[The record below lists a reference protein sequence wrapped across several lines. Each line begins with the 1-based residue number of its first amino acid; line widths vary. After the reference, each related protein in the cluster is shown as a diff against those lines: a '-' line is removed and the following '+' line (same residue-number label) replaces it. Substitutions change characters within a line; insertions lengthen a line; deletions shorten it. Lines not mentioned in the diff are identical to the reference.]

1 MSKFRKKSGSGD
13 APGINTASLPDI
25 VFMLLF
31 FFMVATRMREVT
43 LQVKVTKPGATQS
56 VKIASEDRNKVI
68 SVYVGKPTKANLYGS
83 AARMQLN
90 DVIADLKDVGPF
102 VLEEM
107 NRLPEADRKKAFV
120 SIKADEEIS
129 TGIVTDIKEALRDV
143 DALKI
148 QYGTR
153 KTASLY

>member
-1 MSKFRKKSGSGD
+1 MSKFKKRGGGSG

-43 LQVKVTKPGATQS
+43 LQVKVTKPGSSQA
-56 VKIASEDRNKVI
+56 VKIAAEDRNKII
-68 SVYVGKPTKANLYGS
+68 SVYVGKPTKSQLYGS
-83 AARMQLN
+83 APRMQLN
-90 DVIADLKDVGPF
+90 DVIADVKDVGPF

-129 TGIVTDIKEALRDV
+129 TGIITDIKEALRDV

-153 KTASLY
+153 KTAVLY

>member
-1 MSKFRKKSGSGD
+1 MSKFRKKGGSGE

-56 VKIASEDRNKVI
+56 VKIASEDRNKII
-68 SVYVGKPTKANLYGS
+68 SVYVGQPTKAQLYGT
-83 AARMQLN
+83 APRMQLN
-90 DVIADLKDVGPF
+90 DVIADVKDVGPF
-102 VLEEM
+102 VLEEI
-107 NRLPEADRKKAFV
+107 NRLPEAERKKAFV
-120 SIKADEEIS
+120 SIKADEEVS
-129 TGIVTDIKEALRDV
+129 TGIITDIKEALRDV

-153 KTASLY
+153 KTAVLY

>member
-1 MSKFRKKSGSGD
+1 MSKFKKRGGGSSS
-13 APGINTASLPDI
+13 PGINTASLPDI

-43 LQVKVTKPGATQS
+43 LQVKVTKPGSSQA
-56 VKIASEDRNKVI
+56 VKIAAEDRNKII
-68 SVYVGKPTKANLYGS
+68 SVYVGKPTKAQLYGS
-83 AARMQLN
+83 APRMQLN
-90 DVIADLKDVGPF
+90 DVIADVKDVGPF

-107 NRLPEADRKKAFV
+107 NRLPEVDRKKAFV

-129 TGIVTDIKEALRDV
+129 TGIITDIKEALRDV

>member
-1 MSKFRKKSGSGD
+1 MSKFKKRGGGSSSP
-13 APGINTASLPDI
+13 AINTASLPDI

-43 LQVKVTKPGATQS
+43 LQVKVTKPGSSQS
-56 VKIASEDRNKVI
+56 VKIAAEDRNKII
-68 SVYVGKPTKANLYGS
+68 SVYVGKPTKAQLYGS
-83 AARMQLN
+83 APRMQLN
-90 DVIADLKDVGPF
+90 DVIADVKDVGPF

-129 TGIVTDIKEALRDV
+129 TGIITDIKEALRDV

-148 QYGTR
+148 QYGTL

>member
-1 MSKFRKKSGSGD
+1 MSKFKKRGSGGSS
-13 APGINTASLPDI
+13 PGINTASLPDI

-43 LQVKVTKPGATQS
+43 LQVKVTKPGSSQS
-56 VKIASEDRNKVI
+56 VKIAAEDRNKII
-68 SVYVGKPTKANLYGS
+68 SVYVGKPTKAQLYGS
-83 AARMQLN
+83 APRMQLN
-90 DVIADLKDVGPF
+90 DVIADVKDVGPF

-129 TGIVTDIKEALRDV
+129 TGIITDIKEALRDV

-153 KTASLY
+153 KTAALY

>member
-1 MSKFRKKSGSGD
+1 
-13 APGINTASLPDI
+13 
-25 VFMLLF
+25 
-31 FFMVATRMREVT
+31 MREVT
-43 LQVKVTKPGATQS
+43 LQVKVTKPGSSQS
-56 VKIASEDRNKVI
+56 VKIAAEDRNKII
-68 SVYVGKPTKANLYGS
+68 SVYVGKPTKAQLYGS
-83 AARMQLN
+83 APRMQLN
-90 DVIADLKDVGPF
+90 DVIADVKDVGPF

-129 TGIVTDIKEALRDV
+129 TGIITDIKEALRDV

-153 KTASLY
+153 KTAALY